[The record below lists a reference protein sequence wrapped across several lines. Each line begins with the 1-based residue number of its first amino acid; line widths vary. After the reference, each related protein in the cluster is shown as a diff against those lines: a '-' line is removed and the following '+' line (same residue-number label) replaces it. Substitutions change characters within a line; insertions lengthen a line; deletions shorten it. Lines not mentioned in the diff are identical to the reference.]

1 MMLVDWVVV
10 FIMVMAVIGGL
21 SEGFFRSACALGGL
35 LLGLVIAAWNYGQV
49 ASLLWSVIRVR
60 PVADAIAFLLIAL
73 LVMAIVG
80 FIGSALAKAF
90 RLLGLGW
97 LDRLAGGAF
106 GFFQGVF
113 LVTLGILVIVAFF
126 PDAHWLA
133 EARLPRMFFGA
144 CHLSTHVTP
153 ALLAER
159 IRHGLNVMEEE
170 APRWMH
176 PYRL

>member
-97 LDRLAGGAF
+97 LDRLAGGASF
-106 GFFQGVF
+106 RMPTGWRKPDCPGCF
-113 LVTLGILVIVAFF
+113 LA
-126 PDAHWLA
+126 
-133 EARLPRMFFGA
+133 
-144 CHLSTHVTP
+144 P
-153 ALLAER
+153 A
-159 IRHGLNVMEEE
+159 I
-170 APRWMH
+170 
-176 PYRL
+176 